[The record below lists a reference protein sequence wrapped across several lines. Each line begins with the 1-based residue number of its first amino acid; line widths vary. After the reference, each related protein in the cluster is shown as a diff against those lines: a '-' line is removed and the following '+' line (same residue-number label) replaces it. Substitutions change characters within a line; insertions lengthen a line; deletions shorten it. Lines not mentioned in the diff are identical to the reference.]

1 MQYHFFDSFLV
12 AMQTTDHDKEKY
24 RMKKILVCLMMLL
37 FSLPLH
43 AQTAGKTTLKV
54 GDMAPDFTL
63 PSTAGQPVKLSDF
76 RGKKNVVLAFYPAA
90 FTGGC
95 TKEMQAYQF
104 NLSKFEG
111 AETQV
116 FGVSTDNSP
125 SQKRFA
131 EDLKVT
137 FPMLSDFATRKVST
151 DYGLLIPER
160 GIASRATFVIDKEGR
175 IQHIEEGSAA
185 IEVAG
190 AADVCARLVKK

>member
-1 MQYHFFDSFLV
+1 
-12 AMQTTDHDKEKY
+12 
-24 RMKKILVCLMMLL
+24 MKKPLISLMMLL
-37 FSLPLH
+37 LSLSLL
-43 AQTAGKTTLKV
+43 AQTPGKTTLKV
-54 GDMAPDFTL
+54 GDMAPDFSL

-111 AETQV
+111 ADTQV

-137 FPMLSDFATRKVST
+137 FPMLSDFAARRVST

-190 AADVCARLVKK
+190 AASVCARLMKK